1 MQVLINKLDRST
13 LDEQERH
20 AIEAFEVQ
28 LREINQL
35 KNAGARNKTGAE
47 QGMKKPAYRAGLIF

>member
-1 MQVLINKLDRST
+1 MAKTHSRSQQLKCTGKAMQVLINKLDRST

-20 AIEAFEVQ
+20 AIEAFKVQ

-35 KNAGARNKTGAE
+35 KKRRG
-47 QGMKKPAYRAGLIF
+47 